1 MGILKKFQL
10 RAPVPLYSRR
20 QILKMQKKKNIII
33 NPSTEAKKAPDW
45 LEVITWLQTLP
56 KKNLN
61 EIWAESYWPFTQ
73 H

>member
-10 RAPVPLYSRR
+10 HAPVPLYSKR
-20 QILKMQKKKNIII
+20 QILKKQKKKKKIII

-56 KKNLN
+56 KKN
-61 EIWAESYWPFTQ
+61 